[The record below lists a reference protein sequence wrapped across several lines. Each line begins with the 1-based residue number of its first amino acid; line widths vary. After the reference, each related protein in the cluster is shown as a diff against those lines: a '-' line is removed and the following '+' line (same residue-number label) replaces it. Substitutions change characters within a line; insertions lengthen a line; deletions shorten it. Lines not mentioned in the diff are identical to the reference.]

1 MKSRNEQAKAGYGF
15 QKSIRGFD
23 VKQGLVRGFSNRRE
37 FGRESGMFL
46 GSVVG
51 PF

>member
-23 VKQGLVRGFSNRRE
+23 VKEGLVIEGLVRGFSKR
-37 FGRESGMFL
+37 
-46 GSVVG
+46 V
-51 PF
+51 